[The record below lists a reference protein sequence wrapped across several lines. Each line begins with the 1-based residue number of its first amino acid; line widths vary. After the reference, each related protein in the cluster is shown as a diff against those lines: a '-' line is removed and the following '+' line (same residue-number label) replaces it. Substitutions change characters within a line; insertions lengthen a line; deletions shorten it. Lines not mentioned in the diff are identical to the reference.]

1 MTKSACVILLGAVV
15 CVAGGCAK
23 ELGPKTSERVPK
35 PSSAPPSTPEVDGPV
50 PAELPRTYA
59 RQEVTARKVVDE
71 SREAFEA
78 ATQFAVQSRDEFIA
92 EARQRLN
99 KIDAK
104 VDEYKQRL
112 NDRSQDMTAEARE
125 KSEMRL
131 ADLQRHREDMQ
142 KKLDEL
148 SRDSGAAW
156 NELSAGAHKSWNEM
170 SQAFREAA
178 AEFDK
183 PEREVSP
190 RE

>member
-23 ELGPKTSERVPK
+23 ELGPKTSEMVPK
-35 PSSAPPSTPEVDGPV
+35 PASVPPSTPDVDGPV
-50 PAELPRTYA
+50 PAELPQTYA

-71 SREAFEA
+71 SREAYEA
-78 ATQFAVQSRDEFIA
+78 ATQFAAQSRDEFIA
-92 EARQRLN
+92 EARQRLI

-104 VDEYKQRL
+104 IEDYERRL
-112 NDRSQDMTAEARE
+112 NDRSQEFTAEARE
-125 KSEMRL
+125 KSEMHL
-131 ADLQRHREDMQ
+131 VDLKRHREDMQ

-156 NELSAGAHKSWNEM
+156 KELSAGAHKSWSEM
-170 SQAFREAA
+170 SKAFRAA
-178 AEFDK
+178 AAAFDK
-183 PEREVSP
+183 PEREDAP